1 MVLKP
6 SLRLLQSDPN
16 PNPKFAKVPGRYQ
29 SPEQPR
35 HLPAVP
41 AKKSLFPDTSSQY
54 WAFFKSAPNGKG
66 RGKARASPVGIDSCQ
81 SHMAPAE
88 PSH

>member
-16 PNPKFAKVPGRYQ
+16 PNPKFAKVPGGYQ

-35 HLPAVP
+35 HLPA
-41 AKKSLFPDTSSQY
+41 
-54 WAFFKSAPNGKG
+54 
-66 RGKARASPVGIDSCQ
+66 
-81 SHMAPAE
+81 APAE
-88 PSH
+88 LPRKVFFPTLLANIGHFLKVPQTGRGVGRPGHPRWVLTAVNHT